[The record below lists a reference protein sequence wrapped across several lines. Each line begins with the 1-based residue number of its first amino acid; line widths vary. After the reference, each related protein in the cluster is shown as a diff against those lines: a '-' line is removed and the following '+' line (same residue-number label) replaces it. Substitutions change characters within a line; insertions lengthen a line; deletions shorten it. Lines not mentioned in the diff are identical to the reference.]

1 MRLQPQLYVDTSGNP
16 LGEPIFERVEFFDF
30 ESIELT
36 STIQDFRDISKV
48 FTDYSRTFNV
58 PASSVN
64 NRIFKH
70 YYNSSIVNGFDAR
83 IKQRAEI
90 HINGIFW
97 KTGYIRLTK
106 SLITNGKA
114 KSYSVTFFGSLTNL
128 GNVIGSAEL
137 SDLSSLNKYNHEYD
151 QLTVYDGFTQGLQLD
166 GDTMNNG
173 NDRDIIYPAISA
185 TDKWYY
191 ESGNVSGPV
200 EYNQGY
206 SVNLYD
212 EDEDGTYGINYLSL
226 KPAIKVRHIIDAIQ
240 EKYSS
245 ITFSNEFFGSEELD
259 DLYML
264 LHNNKGVLAPASNS
278 TDDVTLT
285 YRVGTNSSNS
295 DFILSNVANNSD
307 VRPVVTYWEVPS
319 DGPDQRR
326 VFQYHLIIDI
336 TSATKSGGGNNP
348 RYNVSVF
355 SDGIP
360 IDRFI
365 NLEGE
370 NNQVT
375 AVLCSENE
383 KVWDNLS
390 VSISSKESELSSFEM
405 SLELKF
411 LRYKLPYDGFDNT
424 CDVSNFDTSGGDSPV
439 TESSFYD
446 TAISGTQSMVKT
458 IEITNNMPK
467 MKILDFLTGIFKM
480 FNLTAKPNNEG
491 VLEVKTLN
499 KFYSEG
505 NTIDIT
511 NKVNTE
517 EIGVN
522 RMDLFKNIE
531 FEFSDPKTFGIL
543 NNNEV
548 SNTDYG
554 NLEYQATADGTNSSL
569 VFDGKDYK
577 VKLPFEKLYYE
588 RLFDESDL
596 NTRTE
601 FGHGW
606 LVDKDQNEILTK
618 PILFYNVVQPVNDSL
633 QNEAGG
639 SSGIIGFRGVGT
651 ISQYNRPS
659 NTNAKERYISNVW
672 NTTQGTKSI
681 NFNTEFDEFT
691 DTEVNLGLFRKYYQN
706 YISNIF
712 NKGTRVFDLEMKA
725 DLAFLLKYNINDT
738 LTIKGEEFLIN
749 NIRTNLS
756 TGLTKL
762 ELVLKFFIEDEDSLV
777 GDTLTVPTGLSQFAS
792 TENLIRFNWNA
803 NPIGELVA
811 GYKIYV
817 DGSLVDETVGV
828 GTNYSLSGLTINT
841 SYDIQVSAYNAQG
854 LESGLTAVVAMNTGV
869 ADTLPPTEPSNLR
882 VIEQTTLYVKIE
894 WNASTDNT
902 GVTGYDVYIDNGTT
916 VTTQTSTSTIHTIT
930 GLATGSRYN
939 VFVRAYDAAGNY
951 STQSNTILVKLTDPT

>member
-1 MRLQPQLYVDTSGNP
+1 M
-16 LGEPIFERVEFFDF
+16 
-30 ESIELT
+30 
-36 STIQDFRDISKV
+36 
-48 FTDYSRTFNV
+48 
-58 PASSVN
+58 
-64 NRIFKH
+64 
-70 YYNSSIVNGFDAR
+70 
-83 IKQRAEI
+83 
-90 HINGIFW
+90 
-97 KTGYIRLTK
+97 
-106 SLITNGKA
+106 
-114 KSYSVTFFGSLTNL
+114 
-128 GNVIGSAEL
+128 
-137 SDLSSLNKYNHEYD
+137 
-151 QLTVYDGFTQGLQLD
+151 
-166 GDTMNNG
+166 
-173 NDRDIIYPAISA
+173 
-185 TDKWYY
+185 
-191 ESGNVSGPV
+191 
-200 EYNQGY
+200 
-206 SVNLYD
+206 
-212 EDEDGTYGINYLSL
+212 
-226 KPAIKVRHIIDAIQ
+226 
-240 EKYSS
+240 
-245 ITFSNEFFGSEELD
+245 
-259 DLYML
+259 
-264 LHNNKGVLAPASNS
+264 
-278 TDDVTLT
+278 
-285 YRVGTNSSNS
+285 
-295 DFILSNVANNSD
+295 
-307 VRPVVTYWEVPS
+307 
-319 DGPDQRR
+319 
-326 VFQYHLIIDI
+326 FQYHLIIDI

-639 SSGIIGFRGVGT
+639 PSGIIGFRGVGT

-777 GDTLTVPTGLSQFAS
+777 GDTLTTPTGLSQFAS

-882 VIEQTTLYVKIE
+882 VIEQTTLYVKVE

>member
-1 MRLQPQLYVDTSGNP
+1 MRLQPQLYIDTSGNP
-16 LGEPIFERVEFFDF
+16 LGEPTFERVEFFDF
-30 ESIELT
+30 ESIEIT
-36 STIQDFRDISKV
+36 STVQDFRDIGKV
-48 FTDYSRTFNV
+48 FTDYSKTFNV
-58 PASSVN
+58 PASSTN
-64 NRIFKH
+64 NKIFKH
-70 YYNSSIVNGFDAR
+70 YYNSSIANGFDAR
-83 IKQRAEI
+83 IKQKAEI
-90 HINGIFW
+90 HINGVFW
-97 KTGYIRLTK
+97 KTGYVRLTK
-106 SLITNGKA
+106 SLISNGKA

-128 GNVIGSAEL
+128 SNVIGNAEL
-137 SDLSSLNKYNHEYD
+137 SDLSSLNKYNHEYE
-151 QLTVYDGFTQGLQLD
+151 QLNVYDGFTQGLQLD
-166 GDTMNNG
+166 GDTMGNG
-173 NDRDIIYPAISA
+173 DDRDIVYPAISA
-185 TDKWYY
+185 NDKWYY
-191 ESGNVSGPV
+191 ESGVSTGPV
-200 EYNQGY
+200 PYNQGF

-212 EDEDGTYGINYLSL
+212 EDENGTYGINWLSL
-226 KPAIKVRHIIDAIQ
+226 KPAIKIRHIIDAIQ

-245 ITFSNEFFGSEELD
+245 IKFSNEFFGSDEIE

-278 TDDVTLT
+278 MDDVTVT
-285 YRVGTNSSNS
+285 YRVGTDNSNS
-295 DFILSNVANNSD
+295 DFVLVASNTEA
-307 VRPVVTYWEVPS
+307 RPPRTYWEVPS

-326 VFQYHLIIDI
+326 VFQYHLILDI
-336 TSATKSGGGNNP
+336 SNAVKAGGGSNP
-348 RYNVSVF
+348 KYTVSVF
-355 SDGIP
+355 SDGIE
-360 IDRFI
+360 IDRFT
-365 NLEGE
+365 NLEGDD
-370 NNQVT
+370 QVT
-375 AVLCSENE
+375 AVLCSENVKE
-383 KVWDNLS
+383 WDNLS
-390 VSISSKESELSSFEM
+390 VSISTKESELSSFEL

-424 CDVSNFDTSGGDSPV
+424 CDVSNFTATGGVPV
-439 TESSFYD
+439 EESSLYD

-467 MKILDFLTGIFKM
+467 MKILDFLQGIFKM
-480 FNLTAKPNNEG
+480 FNLTALPNEEG
-491 VLEVKTLN
+491 ILEVKTLN

-522 RMDLFKNIE
+522 RMDLFKNID
-531 FEFSDPKTFGIL
+531 FKFSDPKTFGII

-548 SNTDYG
+548 SDTDYG
-554 NLEYQATADGTNSSL
+554 NLEYQATADGTDSSL

-577 VKLPFEKLYYE
+577 IKLPFEKLYYE

-596 NTRTE
+596 NSRTE

-618 PILFYNVVQPVNDSL
+618 PILFYNIVQPVNDSL

-639 SSGIIGFRGVGT
+639 SSGIIGFKDVGI

-691 DTEVNLGLFRKYYQN
+691 FTEVNLGLFRKYYQN
-706 YISNIF
+706 YISSIF

-738 LTIKGEEFLIN
+738 LTIKGEEFIIN
-749 NIRTNLS
+749 NIRTNLN

-777 GDTLTVPTGLSQFAS
+777 GDALTAPTGLSQFSS
-792 TENLIRFNWNA
+792 TENIIRFNWNA

-817 DGSLVDETVGV
+817 DGSFVDETVGV

-841 SYDIQVSAYNAQG
+841 SYDIQVSAYNSQG
-854 LESGLTAVVAMNTGV
+854 LESSLTSIVAMNTGV
-869 ADTLPPTEPSNLR
+869 ADTLPPTAPINLR
-882 VIEQTTLYVKIE
+882 VIEQTTLYVKVE
-894 WNASTDNT
+894 WDVSTDNV

-916 VTTQTSTSTIHTIT
+916 VTTQAATTTTHTIT
-930 GLATGSRYN
+930 GLATGSKYP

-951 STQSNTILVKLTDPT
+951 STQSNTISVKLTDPT

>member
-1 MRLQPQLYVDTSGNP
+1 
-16 LGEPIFERVEFFDF
+16 
-30 ESIELT
+30 
-36 STIQDFRDISKV
+36 
-48 FTDYSRTFNV
+48 
-58 PASSVN
+58 
-64 NRIFKH
+64 
-70 YYNSSIVNGFDAR
+70 
-83 IKQRAEI
+83 
-90 HINGIFW
+90 
-97 KTGYIRLTK
+97 
-106 SLITNGKA
+106 
-114 KSYSVTFFGSLTNL
+114 
-128 GNVIGSAEL
+128 
-137 SDLSSLNKYNHEYD
+137 
-151 QLTVYDGFTQGLQLD
+151 
-166 GDTMNNG
+166 
-173 NDRDIIYPAISA
+173 
-185 TDKWYY
+185 
-191 ESGNVSGPV
+191 
-200 EYNQGY
+200 
-206 SVNLYD
+206 
-212 EDEDGTYGINYLSL
+212 
-226 KPAIKVRHIIDAIQ
+226 
-240 EKYSS
+240 
-245 ITFSNEFFGSEELD
+245 
-259 DLYML
+259 
-264 LHNNKGVLAPASNS
+264 
-278 TDDVTLT
+278 
-285 YRVGTNSSNS
+285 
-295 DFILSNVANNSD
+295 
-307 VRPVVTYWEVPS
+307 
-319 DGPDQRR
+319 
-326 VFQYHLIIDI
+326 
-336 TSATKSGGGNNP
+336 
-348 RYNVSVF
+348 
-355 SDGIP
+355 
-360 IDRFI
+360 
-365 NLEGE
+365 
-370 NNQVT
+370 
-375 AVLCSENE
+375 
-383 KVWDNLS
+383 
-390 VSISSKESELSSFEM
+390 M

-424 CDVSNFDTSGGDSPV
+424 CDVQNFIDTGGTPV

-446 TAISGTQSMVKT
+446 TAISGAQSMVKT

-618 PILFYNVVQPVNDSL
+618 PVLFYNVVQPVNDSL

>member
-48 FTDYSRTFNV
+48 FTDYSRTFNI

-191 ESGNVSGPV
+191 ESGNVSAPV

-307 VRPVVTYWEVPS
+307 VRPVVTYWEVPD

-336 TSATKSGGGNNP
+336 TNATKSGGGSNP
-348 RYNVSVF
+348 KYSVSVF
-355 SDGIP
+355 SDGIE
-360 IDRFI
+360 IDRFT
-365 NLEGE
+365 NLEGDD
-370 NNQVT
+370 QVT
-375 AVLCSENE
+375 AVLCSEND

-424 CDVSNFDTSGGDSPV
+424 CDVQNFIDTGGTPV

-446 TAISGTQSMVKT
+446 TAISGAQSMVKT

-691 DTEVNLGLFRKYYQN
+691 FTEVNLGLFRKYYQN

-869 ADTLPPTEPSNLR
+869 ADALPPTEPSNLR
-882 VIEQTTLYVKIE
+882 VIEQTTLYVKVE

>member
-16 LGEPIFERVEFFDF
+16 LGEPTFERVEFFDF

-36 STIQDFRDISKV
+36 STVQDFRDIGKV
-48 FTDYSRTFNV
+48 FTDYSKTFNV

-64 NRIFKH
+64 NKIFKH

-83 IKQRAEI
+83 IKQKAEI

-106 SLITNGKA
+106 SLISSGKA

-128 GNVIGSAEL
+128 SNVIGNAEL

-185 TDKWYY
+185 NDKWYY
-191 ESGNVSGPV
+191 ESGNASAPI

-245 ITFSNEFFGSEELD
+245 IKFSNEFFGSDEIE

-278 TDDVTLT
+278 MDDVTVT
-285 YRVGTNSSNS
+285 YRVGTNNSNS
-295 DFILSNVANNSD
+295 DFVLNSSNTEA
-307 VRPVVTYWEVPS
+307 RPPKTYWEVPS
-319 DGPDQRR
+319 DGADQRR
-326 VFQYHLIIDI
+326 VFQYHLIVDI
-336 TSATKSGGGNNP
+336 SNAVKSGGGSNP
-348 RYNVSVF
+348 RYTISVF
-355 SDGIP
+355 SDGIE
-360 IDRFI
+360 IDRFM
-365 NLEGE
+365 NLEGDD
-370 NNQVT
+370 QVT
-375 AVLCSENE
+375 AVLCTENVKE
-383 KVWDNLS
+383 WDNLS
-390 VSISSKESELSSFEM
+390 VSISTKESELSSFEL

-424 CDVSNFDTSGGDSPV
+424 CDVSNFTSTGGIPV
-439 TESSFYD
+439 EESSSYS

-467 MKILDFLTGIFKM
+467 MKILDFLQGIFKM
-480 FNLTAKPNNEG
+480 FNLTALPNNEG

-531 FEFSDPKTFGIL
+531 FKFSEPKTFGIV

-548 SNTDYG
+548 SDTDYG
-554 NLEYQATADGTNSSL
+554 NLEYQATADGTDSSL

-577 VKLPFEKLYYE
+577 IKLPFEKLYYE

-618 PILFYNVVQPVNDSL
+618 PILFYNIVQPVNNSL

-639 SSGIIGFRGVGT
+639 SSGIIGFRGVNNIT
-651 ISQYNRPS
+651 QYNRPS

-672 NTTQGTKSI
+672 NTTQGTKSV

-691 DTEVNLGLFRKYYQN
+691 FTEVNLGLFRKYYQN
-706 YISNIF
+706 YISSIF

-749 NIRTNLS
+749 NIKTNLS

-777 GDTLTVPTGLSQFAS
+777 GDALTVPTGLSQFAS

-882 VIEQTTLYVKIE
+882 VIEQTTLYVKVE

-916 VTTQTSTSTIHTIT
+916 VTTQTSTSTIHNIT

>member
-16 LGEPIFERVEFFDF
+16 LGEPTFERVEFFDF
-30 ESIELT
+30 ESIEIT
-36 STIQDFRDISKV
+36 STVQDFRDISKV
-48 FTDYSRTFNV
+48 FTDYSKTFNV
-58 PASSVN
+58 PASSTN
-64 NRIFKH
+64 NKIFKH

-83 IKQRAEI
+83 IKQKAEI

-97 KTGYIRLTK
+97 KTGYVRLTK
-106 SLITNGKA
+106 SLISSGKA
-114 KSYSVTFFGSLTNL
+114 KSYSITFFGSLTNL
-128 GNVIGSAEL
+128 SNVIGNAEL
-137 SDLSSLNKYNHEYD
+137 SDLSSLNKYNHEYE

-173 NDRDIIYPAISA
+173 DDRDIIYPAISA
-185 TDKWYY
+185 NDKWYY
-191 ESGNVSGPV
+191 ESGISTGPV

-206 SVNLYD
+206 SVNLYN
-212 EDEDGTYGINYLSL
+212 EDEDGAYGINWLSL

-245 ITFSNEFFGSEELD
+245 IKFSNEFFGSDEIE

-278 TDDVTLT
+278 MDDVTVT
-285 YRVGTNSSNS
+285 YRVGTNNSNS
-295 DFILSNVANNSD
+295 DFVIVAGNTD
-307 VRPVVTYWEVPS
+307 VRPVVTKWVNK
-319 DGPDQRR
+319 DGEKQ
-326 VFQYHLIIDI
+326 VHQYHVIIDI
-336 TSATKSGGGNNP
+336 SNAVKSGGGSNP
-348 RYNVSVF
+348 KYTISVM
-355 SDGIP
+355 SDGIE
-360 IDRFI
+360 IDRFM
-365 NLEGE
+365 NLEGDD
-370 NNQVT
+370 QVT
-375 AVLCSENE
+375 AVLCSENVKE
-383 KVWDNLS
+383 WDNLS
-390 VSISSKESELSSFEM
+390 ISVSSKESELSSFEM
-405 SLELKF
+405 SLNLKF
-411 LRYKLPYDGFDNT
+411 FRFKQPYTGFDST
-424 CDVSNFDTSGGDSPV
+424 CDLSVFTGNGGIPV
-439 TESSFYD
+439 EEDHLYD
-446 TAISGTQSMVKT
+446 TAVSGTQSMVKR

-467 MKILDFLTGIFKM
+467 MKILDFLQGIFKM
-480 FNLTAKPNNEG
+480 FNLTALPNEEG

-522 RMDLFKNIE
+522 RMDLFKNID
-531 FEFSDPKTFGIL
+531 FKFADPKTFGII

-548 SNTDYG
+548 SDTDYG
-554 NLEYQATADGTNSSL
+554 NLEYQATADGTDSSL

-577 VKLPFEKLYYE
+577 IKLPFEKLYYE
-588 RLFDESDL
+588 RLFDETSVSS
-596 NTRTE
+596 RTE

-606 LVDKDQNEILTK
+606 LADKDQNEILTK
-618 PILFYNVVQPVNDSL
+618 PILFYNIVQPVNDALENDS
-633 QNEAGG
+633 GG
-639 SSGIIGFRGVGT
+639 LTGLIGFRGVNNIT
-651 ISQYNRPS
+651 QYNRPS

-691 DTEVNLGLFRKYYQN
+691 FTEVNLGLFRKYYQN
-706 YISNIF
+706 YISSIF

-725 DLAFLLKYNINDT
+725 YLAFLLKYNINDT

-749 NIRTNLS
+749 NIRTNLN

-777 GDTLTVPTGLSQFAS
+777 GDTLTTPTGLSQFSS
-792 TENLIRFNWNA
+792 TENIIRFNWNA

-817 DGSLVDETVGV
+817 DGSFVDETVGV

-841 SYDIQVSAYNAQG
+841 SYDIQVSAYNSQG
-854 LESGLTAVVAMNTGV
+854 LESSLTSIVAMNTGA
-869 ADTLPPTEPSNLR
+869 ADTLPPTAPINLR
-882 VIEQTTLYVKIE
+882 VIEQTTLYVKVE
-894 WNASTDNT
+894 WDESTDNV
-902 GVTGYDVYIDNGTT
+902 GVTGYDVYVDNGTT
-916 VTTQTSTSTIHTIT
+916 VTTQTSTTTTRTIT
-930 GLATGSRYN
+930 GLATGSKYP

-951 STQSNTILVKLTDPT
+951 SAQSNTISVKLTDPT

>member
-1 MRLQPQLYVDTSGNP
+1 MG
-16 LGEPIFERVEFFDF
+16 
-30 ESIELT
+30 
-36 STIQDFRDISKV
+36 STC
-48 FTDYSRTFNV
+48 
-58 PASSVN
+58 
-64 NRIFKH
+64 
-70 YYNSSIVNGFDAR
+70 
-83 IKQRAEI
+83 
-90 HINGIFW
+90 
-97 KTGYIRLTK
+97 
-106 SLITNGKA
+106 
-114 KSYSVTFFGSLTNL
+114 
-128 GNVIGSAEL
+128 
-137 SDLSSLNKYNHEYD
+137 
-151 QLTVYDGFTQGLQLD
+151 
-166 GDTMNNG
+166 
-173 NDRDIIYPAISA
+173 
-185 TDKWYY
+185 
-191 ESGNVSGPV
+191 
-200 EYNQGY
+200 
-206 SVNLYD
+206 
-212 EDEDGTYGINYLSL
+212 
-226 KPAIKVRHIIDAIQ
+226 
-240 EKYSS
+240 
-245 ITFSNEFFGSEELD
+245 
-259 DLYML
+259 
-264 LHNNKGVLAPASNS
+264 
-278 TDDVTLT
+278 
-285 YRVGTNSSNS
+285 
-295 DFILSNVANNSD
+295 
-307 VRPVVTYWEVPS
+307 

-355 SDGIP
+355 SDGIA

-618 PILFYNVVQPVNDSL
+618 PILFYNVVQPVNDLL

-639 SSGIIGFRGVGT
+639 PSGIIGFRGVGT

-756 TGLTKL
+756 Y
-762 ELVLKFFIEDEDSLV
+762 
-777 GDTLTVPTGLSQFAS
+777 
-792 TENLIRFNWNA
+792 W
-803 NPIGELVA
+803 
-811 GYKIYV
+811 
-817 DGSLVDETVGV
+817 
-828 GTNYSLSGLTINT
+828 IN
-841 SYDIQVSAYNAQG
+841 
-854 LESGLTAVVAMNTGV
+854 
-869 ADTLPPTEPSNLR
+869 
-882 VIEQTTLYVKIE
+882 
-894 WNASTDNT
+894 
-902 GVTGYDVYIDNGTT
+902 
-916 VTTQTSTSTIHTIT
+916 
-930 GLATGSRYN
+930 
-939 VFVRAYDAAGNY
+939 
-951 STQSNTILVKLTDPT
+951 

>member
-16 LGEPIFERVEFFDF
+16 LGEPTFERVEFFDF

-36 STIQDFRDISKV
+36 STVQDFRDIGKV
-48 FTDYSRTFNV
+48 FTDYSKTFNV

-64 NRIFKH
+64 NKIFKH

-83 IKQRAEI
+83 IKQKAEI

-106 SLITNGKA
+106 SLISSGKA

-128 GNVIGSAEL
+128 SNVIGNAEL

-185 TDKWYY
+185 NDKWYY
-191 ESGNVSGPV
+191 ESGNASAPI

-245 ITFSNEFFGSEELD
+245 IKFSNEFFGSDEIE

-278 TDDVTLT
+278 MDDVTVT
-285 YRVGTNSSNS
+285 YRVGTNNSNS
-295 DFILSNVANNSD
+295 DFVLNSSNTEA
-307 VRPVVTYWEVPS
+307 RPPKTYWEVPS
-319 DGPDQRR
+319 DGADQRR
-326 VFQYHLIIDI
+326 VFQYHLIVDI
-336 TSATKSGGGNNP
+336 SNAVKSGGGSNP
-348 RYNVSVF
+348 RYTISVF
-355 SDGIP
+355 SDGIE
-360 IDRFI
+360 IDRFT
-365 NLEGE
+365 NLEGDD
-370 NNQVT
+370 QVT
-375 AVLCSENE
+375 AVLCTENVKE
-383 KVWDNLS
+383 WDNLS
-390 VSISSKESELSSFEM
+390 VSISTKESELSSFEL

-424 CDVSNFDTSGGDSPV
+424 CDVSNFTSTGGIPV
-439 TESSFYD
+439 EESSSYS

-467 MKILDFLTGIFKM
+467 MKILDFLQGIFKM
-480 FNLTAKPNNEG
+480 FNLTALPNNEG

-531 FEFSDPKTFGIL
+531 FKFSEPKTFGIV

-548 SNTDYG
+548 SDTDYG
-554 NLEYQATADGTNSSL
+554 NLEYQATADGTDSSL

-577 VKLPFEKLYYE
+577 IKLPFEKLYYE

-618 PILFYNVVQPVNDSL
+618 PILFYNIVQPVNNSL
-633 QNEAGG
+633 QNETGG
-639 SSGIIGFRGVGT
+639 SSGIIGFRGVNNIT
-651 ISQYNRPS
+651 QYNRPS

-672 NTTQGTKSI
+672 NTTQGTKSV

-691 DTEVNLGLFRKYYQN
+691 FTEVNLGLFRKYYQN
-706 YISNIF
+706 YISSIF

-749 NIRTNLS
+749 NIKTNLS

-777 GDTLTVPTGLSQFAS
+777 GDALTVPTGLSQFAS

-882 VIEQTTLYVKIE
+882 VIEQTTLYVKVE

>member
-1 MRLQPQLYVDTSGNP
+1 
-16 LGEPIFERVEFFDF
+16 
-30 ESIELT
+30 
-36 STIQDFRDISKV
+36 
-48 FTDYSRTFNV
+48 
-58 PASSVN
+58 
-64 NRIFKH
+64 
-70 YYNSSIVNGFDAR
+70 
-83 IKQRAEI
+83 
-90 HINGIFW
+90 
-97 KTGYIRLTK
+97 
-106 SLITNGKA
+106 
-114 KSYSVTFFGSLTNL
+114 
-128 GNVIGSAEL
+128 
-137 SDLSSLNKYNHEYD
+137 
-151 QLTVYDGFTQGLQLD
+151 
-166 GDTMNNG
+166 
-173 NDRDIIYPAISA
+173 
-185 TDKWYY
+185 
-191 ESGNVSGPV
+191 
-200 EYNQGY
+200 
-206 SVNLYD
+206 
-212 EDEDGTYGINYLSL
+212 
-226 KPAIKVRHIIDAIQ
+226 
-240 EKYSS
+240 
-245 ITFSNEFFGSEELD
+245 
-259 DLYML
+259 
-264 LHNNKGVLAPASNS
+264 
-278 TDDVTLT
+278 
-285 YRVGTNSSNS
+285 
-295 DFILSNVANNSD
+295 
-307 VRPVVTYWEVPS
+307 
-319 DGPDQRR
+319 
-326 VFQYHLIIDI
+326 
-336 TSATKSGGGNNP
+336 
-348 RYNVSVF
+348 
-355 SDGIP
+355 
-360 IDRFI
+360 
-365 NLEGE
+365 
-370 NNQVT
+370 
-375 AVLCSENE
+375 
-383 KVWDNLS
+383 
-390 VSISSKESELSSFEM
+390 
-405 SLELKF
+405 
-411 LRYKLPYDGFDNT
+411 
-424 CDVSNFDTSGGDSPV
+424 
-439 TESSFYD
+439 
-446 TAISGTQSMVKT
+446 MVKT

-618 PILFYNVVQPVNDSL
+618 PILFYNIVQPVNDSL

-882 VIEQTTLYVKIE
+882 VIEQTTLYVKVE